1 MGTSCRRTGIR
12 SVQWFKLDKI
22 PLIPIIVLP
31 MTTSQIGA
39 FSMVEDVLSVI
50 SFIQTNSAPRCG
62 TPVRFHPVVCLLL
75 FMPLGR
81 CLWAKSVTHFY
92 WIEFSVVKQDF
103 SSQFSVE
110 TQVLWR
116 PWSHQILSS
125 RINIIKHSMLFKRRL
140 Q

>member
-1 MGTSCRRTGIR
+1 MNSRRQTTGWNLTGVPQRGAELVCMKMTESTSSTIEKAPIWLVVIGSTMIGIKGIL
-12 SVQWFKLDKI
+12 SNLNHCTDLM
-22 PLIPIIVLP
+22 PVLL
-31 MTTSQIGA
+31 Q
-39 FSMVEDVLSVI
+39 DV
-50 SFIQTNSAPRCG
+50 P
-62 TPVRFHPVVCLLL
+62 
-75 FMPLGR
+75 
-81 CLWAKSVTHFY
+81 KSVTHFY